1 MRGRDS
7 EMGVPGGRSN
17 ELLLDGRS
25 HEEKDAELYSIHQG
39 KK

>member
-7 EMGVPGGRSN
+7 KMGVPGGRSN

-25 HEEKDAELYSIHQG
+25 REEKDAELYSIHQG